1 MSDIAMV
8 RYGAVHKTEKF
19 GHSLPDLRAGQQ
31 CVVRTERGLEIGDV
45 LSTHVLLA
53 EGEQRQGQ
61 ILRQATSEDLTENAH
76 ILESLPAKFRFCTEQ
91 IRRLNLPMKLV
102 DVEHLFGG
110 DKIIFYFV
118 SEGRVDFRQLVKDLA
133 TEYQTRIELRQIG
146 VRDEARLLGDYE
158 RCGRPI
164 CCRTF
169 IQELEPVSMRMAKSQ
184 KATLDPTKI
193 SGRCGR
199 LMCCLR
205 FEDQT
210 YEDLKRKLPRKG
222 TRIESKLGDGT
233 VIGGDVLTQTVMVE
247 NAQGRRFRVPVEEI
261 TRREGRGRGPVDQ
274 EGDDERPA
282 PPRPQR
288 PPAPPP
294 PVPRDEDFT
303 PLVEDAIAESPAE
316 APPVPDQEPEA
327 EKRLGQHA
335 DEPAPRE
342 EPDQP

>member
-1 MSDIAMV
+1 MSETAMV
-8 RYGAVHKTEKF
+8 RYGAVRRTGLFTHT
-19 GHSLPDLRAGQQ
+19 LPDLKMGQS
-31 CVVRTERGLEIGDV
+31 CVVRTERGLEIGEV
-45 LSTHVLLA
+45 VVTRVPPG
-53 EGEQRQGQ
+53 EGGERQGQ
-61 ILRQATSEDLTENAH
+61 ILRQATPDDLAENAH
-76 ILESLPAKFRFCTEQ
+76 ILDNLSAKFKFCVEQ

-118 SEGRVDFRQLVKDLA
+118 SDGRVDFRQLVKDLA

-158 RCGRPI
+158 RCGQPI

-169 IQELEPVSMRMAKSQ
+169 IQELEPVSMRMAKNQ

-222 TRIESKLGDGT
+222 TRVDTKRGAGT
-233 VIGGDVLTQTVMVE
+233 VVDGDVLTQIVSVE
-247 NAQGRRFRVPVEEI
+247 NAQGRRFSVPVEEI
-261 TRREGRGRGPVDQ
+261 VRREPRERTPSPPGPAS
-274 EGDDERPA
+274 RPA
-282 PPRPQR
+282 PAGRPSADTTNPPPGESR
-288 PPAPPP
+288 DDPAPD
-294 PVPRDEDFT
+294 RST
-303 PLVEDAIAESPAE
+303 PGAE
-316 APPVPDQEPEA
+316 
-327 EKRLGQHA
+327 R
-335 DEPAPRE
+335 
-342 EPDQP
+342 QP